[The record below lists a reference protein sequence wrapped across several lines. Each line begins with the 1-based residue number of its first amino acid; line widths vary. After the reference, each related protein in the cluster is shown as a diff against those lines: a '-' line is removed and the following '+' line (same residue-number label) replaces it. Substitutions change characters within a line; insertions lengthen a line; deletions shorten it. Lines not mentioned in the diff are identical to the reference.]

1 MGGRDI
7 PLCWWCR
14 KNPATTREH
23 RVKRSRVEQEN
34 ARGGGS
40 FLYSADPEF
49 PHPAFLR
56 SPDAKAAKF
65 GKTMCAE
72 CNGARS
78 QSFDLAYQHFF
89 DWSLEHL
96 SLIRSRSSLSWK
108 KVFADKPFD
117 QRHLIRY
124 YVKNIC
130 CRIIDTGFDEVP
142 DELIAFLD
150 NIDHSPVITSMLF
163 KDFGLFDA
171 FAESGGESGPYTS
184 PYIQTALSFNPDQS
198 PHPGV
203 YYVVFLEGFFGVL
216 VVWRA
221 QEYRVKTK
229 RENSIETRKRT
240 KLYDRKRLRDLP
252 PLFDKHDMFE
262 QAVRLKN
269 RGLDLMDYIDADHDK
284 AASKAKRCC

>member
-1 MGGRDI
+1 MSGRDI
-7 PLCWWCR
+7 PFCWWCG
-14 KNPATTREH
+14 KNAATTREH

-40 FLYSADPEF
+40 FLYSADPKY

-56 SPDAKAAKF
+56 SSDAKAAKF

-78 QSFDLAYQHFF
+78 QSFDHAYQHFF
-89 DWSLEHL
+89 DWSLAHI
-96 SLIRSRSSLSWK
+96 SQIRNRSSLSWK

-130 CRIIDTGFDEVP
+130 CRIVDTGFNEVP

-150 NIDHSPVITSMLF
+150 NIDHSPVITSVIF

-171 FAESGGESGPYTS
+171 FAESGESEPHTS
-184 PYIQTALSFNPDQS
+184 PYIQEALSFCPDQS
-198 PHPGV
+198 PHPGT
-203 YYVVFLEGFFGVL
+203 YYVAFHEGFFGVL
-216 VVWRA
+216 VVWYA
-221 QEYRVKTK
+221 QEYRATIK
-229 RENSIETRKRT
+229 RKNSIEMRRNA
-240 KLYDRKRLRDLP
+240 KLYDRKRLGYIP
-252 PLFDKHDMFE
+252 PLFDKREIFE
-262 QAVRLKN
+262 QAVRFKN
-269 RGLDLMDYIDADHDK
+269 RGLDIMDYIDVDHDK
-284 AASKAKRCC
+284 RD